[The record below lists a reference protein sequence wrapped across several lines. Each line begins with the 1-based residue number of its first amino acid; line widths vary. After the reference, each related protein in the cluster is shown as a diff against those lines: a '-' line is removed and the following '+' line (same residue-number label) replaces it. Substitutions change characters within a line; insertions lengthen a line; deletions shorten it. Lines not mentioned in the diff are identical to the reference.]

1 MKRNILVLM
10 AVVFSMQV
18 MGQRDIKHVV
28 IQEQVVAQD
37 TLRTFSIVNIDLD
50 AGRNNFIQ
58 HWGTP
63 ARNEAGRMEWR
74 NVDLGP
80 IGQGLTI
87 SLEDKICLRN
97 GAGLSCSLFTS
108 VPDKLEQIAHLQPNE
123 FRMVDITIINAQG
136 QNVVKDAVKAESAA
150 RILNRINL

>member
-18 MGQRDIKHVV
+18 MGQRDIKHVA

-37 TLRTFSIVNIDLD
+37 TLRTFSIVNIDLET
-50 AGRNNFIQ
+50 GRNNFIQ

-63 ARNEAGRMEWR
+63 ARNEAGKIEWE
-74 NVDLGP
+74 NINLGL
-80 IGQGLTI
+80 IGEGLNI
-87 SLEDKICLRN
+87 MLEDRVCTRVEETLTCRIFSSMQDK
-97 GAGLSCSLFTS
+97 SESLLNLKANQFRT
-108 VPDKLEQIAHLQPNE
+108 LEIS
-123 FRMVDITIINAQG
+123 ISNAKG

-150 RILNRINL
+150 KVLNRINL